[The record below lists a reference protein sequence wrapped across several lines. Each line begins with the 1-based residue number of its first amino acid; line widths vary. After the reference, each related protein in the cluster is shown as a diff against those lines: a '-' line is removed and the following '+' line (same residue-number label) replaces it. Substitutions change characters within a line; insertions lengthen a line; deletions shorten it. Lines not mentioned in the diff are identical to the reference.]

1 MPPQTVP
8 SVRLPDSP
16 KALRARR
23 NISSEA
29 LRVNVRSMIRPGSI
43 PCDTSQATR
52 AARAFGLARAGPR
65 NGENRALACG
75 GSAKLFGVQIV
86 NPEFGHGPSRI
97 CAATRDVQPLR
108 ERLK

>member
-8 SVRLPDSP
+8 SARLTDSP
-16 KALRARR
+16 KAVLARR

-29 LRVNVRSMIRPGSI
+29 LRVNVRSIIRPGSI
-43 PCDTSQATR
+43 PCDTSHPR
-52 AARAFGLARAGPR
+52 RKSFGLARAGPR

-75 GSAKLFGVQIV
+75 GSATLFGIQIV

-97 CAATRDVQPLR
+97 CVATRDVQPLR
-108 ERLK
+108 EGLK

>member
-1 MPPQTVP
+1 MGQAHRCCY
-8 SVRLPDSP
+8 RLILSCDGRPLAVNSIPKSQRDLRGHDSP

-52 AARAFGLARAGPR
+52 DARVWSCLCRPR
-65 NGENRALACG
+65 
-75 GSAKLFGVQIV
+75 QW
-86 NPEFGHGPSRI
+86 
-97 CAATRDVQPLR
+97 
-108 ERLK
+108 

>member
-1 MPPQTVP
+1 LIVKSWTLVSIVDFLKIQTF
-8 SVRLPDSP
+8 SNCCL
-16 KALRARR
+16 LGW
-23 NISSEA
+23 
-29 LRVNVRSMIRPGSI
+29 LPGSI

-52 AARAFGLARAGPR
+52 DARVFGFARAGPR

-97 CAATRDVQPLR
+97 CAAARDVQPLR
-108 ERLK
+108 EGLK